1 VAVSKLYCLVPRRF
15 GLFKLRKKATQA
27 GIEQHIASGYKA
39 VNYLYIGER
48 SLFKREGGGRGS
60 EEKCLSC

>member
-1 VAVSKLYCLVPRRF
+1 VSKLSCLVPRRF
-15 GLFKLRKKATQA
+15 GLFKLRKKAMQA
-27 GIEQHIASGYKA
+27 IEQHIASGYKA

-48 SLFKREGGGRGS
+48 SLFKREGGGVRGS